1 MVGFRLSILYH
12 RSLPNRSAYFMHPC
26 FVPDNSI
33 LESDFRTYPT
43 RFSGIPLTCRELR
56 GCRKYNLCRSQ
67 RGRPFFRYPSPLV
80 IHHLQPRPHAPRPAT
95 PTQAA
100 GRSHDAHAARAANR
114 HKNYTENHKTIA
126 NTRFVFNKQ
135 LIPIFPNYSLLFL
148 CQFSSIFLSISEW
161 LFLVLSFTEQICP
174 LPILFVF
181 PLRWL
186 DRQSKSATS
195 RSQRR
200 KGSVKGGYIL
210 SCFFGG
216 IIGGIGVL
224 GGRGPL
230 RGRFFVLFPLA
241 SGLLS
246 LCFRFAPAW
255 LNLIS
260 DGVNDP
266 GVDALA
272 CALGC
277 IFQLFRCET
286 VSAVL
291 SDSDCVPPVCL
302 CLVPLPRRSILC
314 IADALICR
322 HVSTSFAG

>member
-1 MVGFRLSILYH
+1 MSASIAKLWCGPPVSSPHYKPRGQGRAGGTPCLSILYH

-33 LESDFRTYPT
+33 LRPDFRTYPT

-126 NTRFVFNKQ
+126 NTRFAFNKQ

-186 DRQSKSATS
+186 DRQSESATS

-200 KGSVKGGYIL
+200 KG
-210 SCFFGG
+210 
-216 IIGGIGVL
+216 
-224 GGRGPL
+224 
-230 RGRFFVLFPLA
+230 
-241 SGLLS
+241 
-246 LCFRFAPAW
+246 
-255 LNLIS
+255 
-260 DGVNDP
+260 
-266 GVDALA
+266 
-272 CALGC
+272 
-277 IFQLFRCET
+277 
-286 VSAVL
+286 
-291 SDSDCVPPVCL
+291 VC
-302 CLVPLPRRSILC
+302 
-314 IADALICR
+314 
-322 HVSTSFAG
+322 